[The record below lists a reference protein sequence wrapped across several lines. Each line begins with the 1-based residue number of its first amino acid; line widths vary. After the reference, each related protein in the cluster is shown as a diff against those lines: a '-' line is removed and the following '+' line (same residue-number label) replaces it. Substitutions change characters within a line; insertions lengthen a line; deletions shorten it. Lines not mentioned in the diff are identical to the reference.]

1 MSKHLKIFV
10 VSMLVV
16 FSLFMSASPAS
27 LEARSFTV
35 TYQSRTGAV
44 RIPLSRVAIPVRFFY
59 AFRSPSY
66 SEHRVEANVLHKVLQ
81 GQTLYGISQHYNV
94 ELSNLM
100 KTNNIN
106 TYLIYP
112 GQLLRIPKPN
122 DTLPPAPTAEPVK
135 PPAPAPTP
143 TPPAPV
149 PTPTPSTPTPAPA
162 PEPVKPP
169 APAPTPTPPSFS
181 LKAEEARMLEL
192 VNQERAKAGVPAL
205 KAHQKLT
212 EVARLKSADMVKLNY
227 FAHQSPTYGS
237 PFDMMRSFGI
247 SYTMAGEN
255 LAMAASVDR
264 AHTALMNSS
273 GHRANILNA
282 NYTHIGIGLVQGSRN
297 QYYTQMFI
305 RAR

>member
-1 MSKHLKIFV
+1 MTKHLKIFI

-16 FSLFMSASPAS
+16 FSLFTFAFPAS

-35 TYQSRTGAV
+35 TYQPRAGTV
-44 RIPLSRVAIPVRFFY
+44 RIPLSRVSIPVRFFY
-59 AFRSPSY
+59 TFRSPSY
-66 SEHRVEANVLHKVLQ
+66 SEQRVEANILHKVLQ
-81 GQTLYGISQHYNV
+81 GQTLYGISQRYNV

-100 KTNNIN
+100 KANNIK
-106 TYLIYP
+106 TCLIYP

-122 DTLPPAPTAEPVK
+122 DTLPPAPTPEPAK
-135 PPAPAPTP
+135 SPASAPTPSPSPAPAPTP
-143 TPPAPV
+143 TL
-149 PTPTPSTPTPAPA
+149 PTPAPA
-162 PEPVKPP
+162 PEPVKP
-169 APAPTPTPPSFS
+169 PAPTPTPPSFS

-205 KAHQKLT
+205 QAPQKLT

-227 FAHQSPTYGS
+227 FAHHSPTYGS

-273 GHRANILNA
+273 RHRANILNA

-305 RAR
+305 RAK

>member
-1 MSKHLKIFV
+1 MSKCLKFFV
-10 VSMLVV
+10 VSMLLV
-16 FSLFMSASPAS
+16 FSLVSPAS
-27 LEARSFTV
+27 LEARSFAV
-35 TYQSRTGAV
+35 ALQSRTETI
-44 RIPLSRVAIPVRFFY
+44 RIPMSRVSIPVRFLY
-59 AFRSPSY
+59 TFRSPSY
-66 SEHRVEANVLHKVLQ
+66 SGQRVEVNVLHKVLQ
-81 GQTLYGISQHYNV
+81 GQTLYRIARRYNV
-94 ELSNLM
+94 ELANLM
-100 KTNNIN
+100 KANNLN

-112 GQLLRIPKPN
+112 GQLLRIPQPG
-122 DTLPPAPTAEPVK
+122 DTFAPAPAPTPPAPTPVK
-135 PPAPAPTP
+135 TPAPTP
-143 TPPAPV
+143 TPPAPAPRLTPTPPA
-149 PTPTPSTPTPAPA
+149 PTPT
-162 PEPVKPP
+162 PP
-169 APAPTPTPPSFS
+169 APAPTPPSPSFS

-205 KAHQKLT
+205 QAHQKLT

-247 SYTMAGEN
+247 SYTLAGEN

-282 NYTHIGIGLVQGSRN
+282 NYTHIGIGLAQGSRS